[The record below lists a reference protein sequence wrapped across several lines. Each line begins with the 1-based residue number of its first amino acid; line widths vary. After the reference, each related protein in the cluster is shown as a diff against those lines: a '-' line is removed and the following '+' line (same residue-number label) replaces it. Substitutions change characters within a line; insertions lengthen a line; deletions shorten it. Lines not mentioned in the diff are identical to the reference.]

1 MPALLITINN
11 EKRGAILEAT
21 PNKVIVLGR
30 DEECEVSMPEA
41 TGVSRRH
48 CSITYTTAG
57 FELRDLG
64 STNGTYADDVKV
76 EDKTLLR
83 EGVKYAIGNAEFQV
97 IGLNLVAKPDSDTQV
112 SQTEAA
118 KNTPKAEKEEA
129 KSDKNVDLGAR
140 ISKERRKQIQQEQ
153 DIKRRVQLMRSDW
166 AHPGTSFIAV
176 ILVLLISFY
185 VGLAIY
191 SLITYGNPLPLF
203 IAN

>member
-1 MPALLITINN
+1 MPAHLITINK

-21 PNKVIVLGR
+21 PDKVIVLGR

-64 STNGTYADDVKV
+64 STNGTYADAVKV

-97 IGLNLVAKPDSDTQV
+97 IGLNLVAKPDSDTQG

-118 KNTPKAEKEEA
+118 KNTP
-129 KSDKNVDLGAR
+129 
-140 ISKERRKQIQQEQ
+140 
-153 DIKRRVQLMRSDW
+153 
-166 AHPGTSFIAV
+166 
-176 ILVLLISFY
+176 
-185 VGLAIY
+185 
-191 SLITYGNPLPLF
+191 
-203 IAN
+203 